1 MSRIISTLYYGNS
14 DATVNPE
21 AHSVVL
27 ENVSGSDPKF
37 WEPTVAVEAGS
48 ISVYVGGSQPN
59 NYWGGDIGGHRHYQ
73 QGWQCSAIVVN
84 SNTSTRTTRTCM
96 LQGACIL
103 CLLQRPG

>member
-59 NYWGGDIGGHRHYQ
+59 IGVETLAGNVTINKGGTLGD
-73 QGWQCSAIVVN
+73 CS
-84 SNTSTRTTRTCM
+84 
-96 LQGACIL
+96 Q
-103 CLLQRPG
+103 